1 MRYNEAFLL
10 CLRLLCC
17 QDAASLSI
25 PHECFWEGEREN
37 FFTSVVTSPVTPF
50 GFFCVSDGVW
60 GDTEFNLKSLTRS
73 L

>member
-1 MRYNEAFLL
+1 MSQASVLSGCCFIINSPRMFL
-10 CLRLLCC
+10 
-17 QDAASLSI
+17 
-25 PHECFWEGEREN
+25 EGGKEN
-37 FFTSVVTSPVTPF
+37 FLTSVVTSLVTPF